1 MFLSFPLTLFIFYFL
16 LQECGNR
23 KDDKDFNFTREV
35 CLGPSEVS
43 NSPNCVQVSVR
54 FENRHIKL
62 EQNQTETVCQL
73 RKSISEKE
81 KLDPSSVRL
90 LLHGQRLDDKE
101 TIETLALSDSD
112 VIEAFL
118 EMSGGGKPEKPKTLV
133 DEKEMHLK
141 RVLKTLS
148 ILTLNQTLMNQ

>member
-1 MFLSFPLTLFIFYFL
+1 M
-16 LQECGNR
+16 
-23 KDDKDFNFTREV
+23 
-35 CLGPSEVS
+35 GPSEVS

-54 FENRHIKL
+54 FENSNIKL
-62 EQNQTETVCQL
+62 EQNKTETVCQL
-73 RKSISEKE
+73 RKTISEKE

-90 LLHGQRLDDKE
+90 LLHGQRFDDKE

-133 DEKEMHLK
+133 DEKEIRDALEK
-141 RVLKTLS
+141 SFEDTEYS
-148 ILTLNQTLMNQ
+148 DSESDTDEPMNENIPAEEIAEGKNKKK